1 MKSKVTL
8 VYIFLVSFFATAQNQ
23 ENKFDLLKDKTQTKI
38 LYDRVFSIS
47 NATNLDNKPVSSMFF
62 KQVYHEIQRA
72 DFLER
77 LPKYDY
83 LKEQTNLGFAENK
96 VPLSILITEFE
107 SQNKTSIESHNFYLD
122 TNEQWNVK
130 STTNAFDKHNL
141 TLIAPLLASYKST
154 AVTFVLKENLIF
166 NTTNKSIQQITA
178 DFNDGKGFR
187 VLTINQSIKVEF
199 LTPGKQNIQ
208 FRIQL
213 SNGEIINQ
221 SATFQAGTVDS
232 IFAKNANATQDI
244 NTINTISSTIPYQG
258 YGETQAFLGQAEYE
272 IFPDVVNGILDKP
285 IFLLDG
291 FDPGDARKIPNI
303 YSLMNYGTTGS
314 NLADDLRA
322 QGFDVIILN
331 FPTYTR
337 PSTTT
342 VIDGGVDYIQRNAMI
357 LVELINQINLQK
369 VGTEKNVVI
378 GPSMGGLIA
387 RYGLRYME
395 TNNLNHDT
403 RLYISFD
410 APHLGANAP
419 IGFQHLFNYMGYG
432 PLGDVL
438 LQGLVDGMFKSPAGR
453 EMLIDQFEGHLQTGS
468 VFEFNTSAASLLPTG
483 CPNYRTPFQNELNAM
498 GFPLTTRNVAIAN
511 GAGNGTMTGT
521 PDMVVMN
528 HTFNTTTTQRAVIDL
543 RFTPL
548 ANQTNQASHFKGQ
561 QQVLGIWFTGYES
574 MANSKAPTTS
584 SGLDS
589 APGGRFD
596 MSTIAATAGTNVLL
610 TEFFNNLLIQYF
622 DFIPTNSALSITN
635 TSNWYQPVALTSN
648 TPFLAQSVPSVNE
661 NHVTLNAQNTAF
673 ALNEIL
679 NPPLAVEHTLFSDL
693 FIKNPIQNTIEISS
707 AAPITDATVTLV
719 DVLGKTMMS
728 KSNQTIDGNY
738 QIPIVITKGIYF
750 LTIKNTSGN
759 VTRKLIKE

>member
-1 MKSKVTL
+1 MKSKITL
-8 VYIFLVSFFATAQNQ
+8 VFIMLVSVFATAQNQ

-38 LYDRVFSIS
+38 LYDRVFGIS
-47 NATNLDNKPVSSMFF
+47 NATHLENKPVSSLFF

-96 VPLSILITEFE
+96 VPLSLLITEFE
-107 SQNKTSIESHNFYLD
+107 SQNKAAIDNHNFYLD
-122 TNEQWNVK
+122 ANEQWNVK
-130 STTNAFDKHNL
+130 SITNAFDKHNL

-154 AVTFVLKENLIF
+154 AVTFVLKDNLIF

-187 VLTINQSIKVEF
+187 VLTKNQSIKVEF
-199 LTPGKQNIQ
+199 LTAGKQNIQ

-213 SNGEIINQ
+213 SNGAIINQ
-221 SATFQAGTVDS
+221 SATFQSGTVDNS
-232 IFAKNANATQDI
+232 FAKNANATQDI

-303 YSLMNYGTTGS
+303 YSIMNYGTTGS

-337 PSTTT
+337 PGTTN

-357 LVELINQINLQK
+357 LVELINQINAQK

-395 TNNLNHDT
+395 THNLNHDT

-410 APHLGANAP
+410 SPHLGANVP

-432 PLGDVL
+432 PLGDVT

-453 EMLIDQFEGHLQTGS
+453 EMLIDQFEGHLQSGS
-468 VFEFNTSAASLLPTG
+468 AFEFNTSAASLLPTG
-483 CPNYRTPFQNELNAM
+483 CPNYRTPFQNELNTM

-521 PDMVVMN
+521 PDMIVMG
-528 HTFNTTTTQRAVIDL
+528 HTFNISTTQRAIIDL

-548 ANQTNQASHFKGQ
+548 ANQTNEVSHFKAQ
-561 QQVLGIWFTGYES
+561 QQVLGFWFTGYES
-574 MANSKAPTTS
+574 LANSKAPTTS
-584 SGLDS
+584 NGLDS

-596 MSTIAATAGTNVLL
+596 MSTIAATAGTNAVLS
-610 TEFFNNLLIQYF
+610 EFFNNLLIQYF
-622 DFIPTNSALSITN
+622 DFIPTNSALSISN
-635 TSNWYQPVALTSN
+635 TSNWYQPVSANSN

-679 NPPLAVEHTLFSDL
+679 NPPLAVEHHLFSDL
-693 FIKNPIQNTIEISS
+693 FVKNPIQNTIEISS
-707 AAPITDATVTLV
+707 AAPITDVTVTLV

-738 QIPIVITKGIYF
+738 QIPVAITKGIYF
-750 LTIKNTSGN
+750 LTIKNMSGS